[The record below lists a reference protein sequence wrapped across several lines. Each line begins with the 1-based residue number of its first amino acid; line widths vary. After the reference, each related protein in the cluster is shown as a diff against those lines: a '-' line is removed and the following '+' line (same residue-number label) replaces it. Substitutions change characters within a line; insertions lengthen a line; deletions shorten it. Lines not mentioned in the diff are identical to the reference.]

1 MGKTNMC
8 GIAGIINKNNE
19 VATELYESLIAL
31 QHRGQDA
38 AGMATYNQGF
48 HSKKGLGFVR
58 EVFQQQDVESL
69 KGTMGIGHV
78 RYPTAGGIKIED
90 AQPFLFET
98 DLFETA
104 PGLALAHNGNIFNAL
119 DLKREILDKRRHDIN
134 TNNDAAIILHILG
147 LDLSQRSSDDPASE
161 SGASFFDA
169 LCSAVEGIYKQA
181 KGGYSVVALIANKG
195 LIAFRDPHGVRPLV
209 WGTRNGGDHI
219 FASEN
224 SMFDQLKYEFNRDVE
239 PGELVFVGLD
249 GQVKSRV
256 IMQKEFRPCVFEY
269 VYFARPDATLN
280 GVNVYRARKLM
291 GENLAAKIKR
301 VHPSL
306 PIDVVVPAPD
316 SASTAALAVAYNL
329 EVKYSQALVKNMFI
343 GRTFIMPGQKIRQ
356 QANHRKLSVIEQEVR
371 GRNILVVDDSIV
383 RGNVSRHIV
392 NLLREHGAKA
402 VYFASAS
409 PALRWPDLYGIDLP
423 TREEYVAYN
432 RTEEQIREFIGADV
446 LIYQDLPDLVEAVM
460 RDGNLKFKRM
470 HTAYFDG
477 DYATG
482 DVDEKVLVGV
492 EGFRKEQKSTY
503 LN

>member
-1 MGKTNMC
+1 MC
-8 GIAGIINKNNE
+8 GIVGLINKNTE
-19 VATELYESLIAL
+19 AATEIYDGLIAL

-48 HSKKGLGFVR
+48 HSKKGLGYVR
-58 EVFQQQDVESL
+58 DVFQQQDIENL
-69 KGTMGIGHV
+69 KGRMGIGHV

-98 DLFETA
+98 G
-104 PGLALAHNGNIFNAL
+104 PGLALAHNGNIFNSL
-119 DLKREILDKRRHDIN
+119 DLKQELLDKHN
-134 TNNDAAIILHILG
+134 QYVNSNNDAAVILHILG
-147 LDLSQRSSDDPASE
+147 LQLSRQSSDDPGSG
-161 SGASFFDA
+161 SGASFFDS
-169 LCSAVEGIYKQA
+169 LCSAVESILKQA
-181 KGGYSVVALIANKG
+181 KGGYSVVCLIANKG
-195 LIAFRDPHGVRPLV
+195 LVAFRDPHGVRPLV
-209 WGTRNGGDHI
+209 WGTRNNEDHI
-219 FASEN
+219 FSSEN
-224 SMFDQLKYEFNRDVE
+224 SMFDQLKYKFNRDVE

-249 GQVKSRV
+249 GEVKSKV
-256 IMQKEFRPCVFEY
+256 ILQKEFRPCVFEY

-291 GENLAAKIKR
+291 GENLAAKIKK
-301 VHPSL
+301 VHPNL

-329 EVKYSQALVKNMFI
+329 DVKYSQALVKNMFI

-356 QANHRKLSVIEQEVR
+356 KANHRKLSVIDQEVR
-371 GRNILVVDDSIV
+371 GRNVLVVDDSIV

-392 NLLREHGAKA
+392 NLLRAHDAKA

-409 PALRWPDLYGIDLP
+409 PPLRWPDLYGIDLP

-432 RTEEQIREFIGADV
+432 RTEDQIREFIGADI
-446 LIYQDLPDLVEAVM
+446 LIYQDLPDLIEAVM

-470 HTAYFDG
+470 HAAYFDG
-477 DYATG
+477 DYVTG

-492 EGFRKEQKSTY
+492 EWYRKDQKKSY
-503 LN
+503 LD

>member
-1 MGKTNMC
+1 MC
-8 GIAGIINKNNE
+8 GIAGIINKDNE
-19 VATELYESLIAL
+19 VATEVYDALIAL

-38 AGMATYNQGF
+38 AGMATYNDGL
-48 HSKKGLGFVR
+48 HLKKGLGFVR
-58 EVFQQQDVESL
+58 DVFAQSDVENL
-69 KGTMGIGHV
+69 KGRMGIGHV

-90 AQPFLFET
+90 AQPFLSET

-119 DLKREILDKRRHDIN
+119 DLKRDILDKHNHYMN

-147 LDLSQRSSDDPASE
+147 LDLSRRSSDD
-161 SGASFFDA
+161 FFDS
-169 LCSAVEGIYKQA
+169 LCAGVENIYKQA

-209 WGTRNGGDHI
+209 WGTRNGDHI

-224 SMFDQLKYEFNRDVE
+224 SMFDQLKFEFKKDLE

-249 GQVKSRV
+249 GEIKSKV
-256 IMQKEFRPCVFEY
+256 ILQKEFRPCVFEY

-301 VHPSL
+301 VHPNL

-316 SASTAALAVAYNL
+316 SANTAALAVAYNL

-343 GRTFIMPGQKIRQ
+343 GRTFIMPGQAIRQ
-356 QANHRKLSVIEQEVR
+356 KANHRKLSVIDQEVR
-371 GRNILVVDDSIV
+371 GRNVLVIDDSIV
-383 RGNVSRHIV
+383 RGNVSKHIV
-392 NLLREHGAKA
+392 NLLRAHNAKA

-409 PALRWPDLYGIDLP
+409 PPLRWPDLYGIDLP
-423 TREEYVAYN
+423 TREEYVAFN
-432 RTEEQIREFIGADV
+432 RTEDQIREFIGADM
-446 LIYQDLPDLVEAVM
+446 LIYQDLPDLIEAVM
-460 RDGNLKFKRM
+460 RGGNLKFKRM

-482 DVDEKVLVGV
+482 DVDEKVLAGV